1 MKNNSFPLSI
11 IISTFFI
18 AVFCSIKTI
27 NSILVAGAGDVSD
40 TESGPMALL
49 YVVSVIGA
57 LLPGI
62 VFSKQNGRHFS
73 GAVLFIVIWVTLF
86 YIFTVVFIAPP
97 FTSFMF
103 FMILTLYYHLSQKW
117 MVAFSL
123 DSL

>member
-73 GAVLFIVIWVTLF
+73 GAVLFIVIWLAQILV
-86 YIFTVVFIAPP
+86 FT
-97 FTSFMF
+97 
-103 FMILTLYYHLSQKW
+103 W
-117 MVAFSL
+117 MKMV
-123 DSL
+123 